1 MSLISLFSGS
11 HCNEQAVVQNL
22 IDHTGYRLVSDEAVT
37 ASAAQLSGLGAG
49 KIARAFTGKA
59 SMFNSFTHEKE
70 RSIAFL
76 KLALA
81 EMLPADNLIVFGYVS
96 QLIPKK
102 ITHAMRVCLIA
113 DLKFR
118 SSAAVHSSGGSQK
131 EAAKLIRRQ
140 DEAAALWVS
149 TVGGGSDPWAAALY
163 DILIPM
169 DKVTAAEAQDIILS
183 QFKQDVLQP
192 TVESRQAVEDFLLA
206 ARVEVALAKE
216 GHNVQV
222 DAAGGAVTLVINKH
236 VLMLSRLE
244 EELKSIAGKIPEIRS
259 LETKVGKDYYQADVY
274 RRYDFALPSKVLLVD
289 DEREFVQTLSERLLM
304 RDMGSAV
311 AYDGESA
318 LAMIHEHEDEPEVM
332 ILDLKMPGIDGIE
345 VLKRVKQ
352 TRPEIEVIILT
363 GHGSE
368 QDRKTCEALG
378 AFAYLQKPV
387 DIEVLT
393 ETLKKANEK
402 MRRNLAVRKTA

>member
-22 IDHTGYRLVSDEAVT
+22 IDHTGYRLVSDEEVT
-37 ASAAQLSGLGAG
+37 ASATRLSGLGAG

-59 SMFNSFTHEKE
+59 SVFNSFTHEKE

-81 EMLPADNLIVFGYVS
+81 EMLPADNLIVSGHGS
-96 QLIPKK
+96 HLIPRK
-102 ITHAMRVCLIA
+102 ITHALRVCLIA

-118 SSAAVHSSGGSQK
+118 SAAAARSSGGSKK
-131 EAAKLIRRQ
+131 EAAKLIRKQ

-149 TVGGGSDPWAAALY
+149 AAVGGSDPWAASLY

-169 DKVTAAEAQDIILS
+169 DKLTPAEAQDIVLS
-183 QFKQDVLQP
+183 HFKQEILRP
-192 TVESRQAVEDFLLA
+192 TAESRQAVEDFLLA
-206 ARVEVALAKE
+206 AQIEVALAKE
-216 GHNVQV
+216 GHNVQA
-222 DAAGGAVTLVINKH
+222 DSACGAVTLIINKH

-244 EELKSIAGKIPEIRS
+244 EELKSIAGKVPGIRS

-274 RRYDFALPSKVLLVD
+274 RRFDFELPSKVLLVD

-352 TRPEIEVIILT
+352 SRPEIEVIILT

-368 QDRKTCEALG
+368 QDRKTCEELG

-387 DIEVLT
+387 DIDVLT

-402 MRRNLAVRKTA
+402 MRQTLAVRKTA

>member
-11 HCNEQAVVQNL
+11 HCNEQEVTQNL
-22 IDHTGYRLVSDEAVT
+22 IDHTGFRLVSDETVA
-37 ASAAQLSGLGAG
+37 ASASRMSGLGAG
-49 KIARAFTGKA
+49 TVARAFSGKA

-70 RSIAFL
+70 RSIAYL

-81 EMLPADNLIVFGYVS
+81 EMLPSDNLIVSGYVS
-96 QLIPKK
+96 HLIPRK
-102 ITHAMRVCLIA
+102 ITHALRVCLIA

-118 SSAAVHSSGGSQK
+118 SAA
-131 EAAKLIRRQ
+131 AAKSAGDSKKDASRLIHKQ

-149 TVGGGSDPWAAALY
+149 TVAGGNDPWAAGLY

-169 DKVTAAEAQDIILS
+169 DKVTPAEAQDIILNHFG
-183 QFKQDVLQP
+183 QKVLQP
-192 TVESRQAVEDFLLA
+192 TEESRQAAEDFLLA
-206 ARVEVALAKE
+206 AQVEV
-216 GHNVQV
+216 
-222 DAAGGAVTLVINKH
+222 TLIINKH

-244 EELKSIAGKIPEIRS
+244 EELRSIAGKVPGIRS

-274 RRYDFALPSKVLLVD
+274 RRFDFELPSKVLLVD
-289 DEREFVQTLSERLLM
+289 
-304 RDMGSAV
+304 
-311 AYDGESA
+311 
-318 LAMIHEHEDEPEVM
+318 EDEPEVM

-368 QDRKTCEALG
+368 QDRKTCEELG

-387 DIEVLT
+387 DIDVLT
-393 ETLKKANEK
+393 ATLKKANDK
-402 MRRNLAVRKTA
+402 MRQNLAARKTA

>member
-11 HCNEQAVVQNL
+11 HCNEQAVAQNL
-22 IDHTGYRLVSDEAVT
+22 IDHTGYRLVSDEEVA
-37 ASAAQLSGLGAG
+37 ASATRLSGLGAG

-59 SMFNSFTHEKE
+59 SVFNSFTHEKE

-81 EMLPADNLIVFGYVS
+81 EMLPADNLIVWGHVS
-96 QLIPKK
+96 HLIARK
-102 ITHAMRVCLIA
+102 ITHALRVCLIA

-118 SSAAVHSSGGSQK
+118 SEAAARSTGGAKK
-131 EAAKLIRRQ
+131 EAAKLIRKQ

-149 TVGGGSDPWAAALY
+149 AVAGSSDPWAAALY

-169 DKVTAAEAQDIILS
+169 DKVTPAEAQDIILRH
-183 QFKQDVLQP
+183 FRQDVLQP
-192 TVESRQAVEDFLLA
+192 TAESRQAVEDCLLA
-206 ARVEVALAKE
+206 AQVEVALAKE

-222 DAAGGAVTLVINKH
+222 DAASGAVTLIINKH

-244 EELKSIAGKIPEIRS
+244 EELKSIVGKVPGIRS

-274 RRYDFALPSKVLLVD
+274 RRYDFELPSKVLLVD

-368 QDRKTCEALG
+368 QDRKTCEELG
-378 AFAYLQKPV
+378 AFAYLHKPV
-387 DIEVLT
+387 DIDVLT
-393 ETLKKANEK
+393 ETLKRANEK
-402 MRRNLAVRKTA
+402 MRQNLAVRKTC

>member
-1 MSLISLFSGS
+1 MSLISIYSGS
-11 HCNEQAVVQNL
+11 YCNDQEVVQNL
-22 IDHTGYRLVSDEAVT
+22 VGHAGDRVVKDEEV
-37 ASAAQLSGLGAG
+37 SAAASRLSGLAAG
-49 KIARAFTGKA
+49 KIARAFAGKA
-59 SMFNSFTHEKE
+59 SVFNSFTHEKE
-70 RSIAFL
+70 RSIAYL

-81 EMLPADNLIVFGYVS
+81 EMLPAENLIVSGYVAH
-96 QLIPKK
+96 LIPKK
-102 ITHAMRVCLIA
+102 ITHALRVCLIA

-118 SSAAVHSSGGSQK
+118 SAAAARLSGGSKK
-131 EAAKLIRRQ
+131 EAAKTIRKQ
-140 DEAAALWVS
+140 DENAALWVS
-149 TVGGGSDPWAAALY
+149 AVTGSSDPWAASLY
-163 DILIPM
+163 DILIPA
-169 DKVTAAEAQDIILS
+169 DKVTPAEAADIILNNFR
-183 QFKQDVLQP
+183 QEIVRP
-192 TVESRQAVEDFLLA
+192 TAESRQAVEDFLLA

-216 GHNVQV
+216 GHSVQV
-222 DAAGGAVTLVINKH
+222 DSEGGAVSLIINKH

-244 EELKSIAGKIPEIRS
+244 DELKSIAGKVPGVRS

-274 RRYDFALPSKVLLVD
+274 RRYDFELPSKVLLVD

-318 LAMIHEHEDEPEVM
+318 LAMISEDEPEVM

-352 TRPEIEVIILT
+352 SRPEIEVIILT

-368 QDRKTCEALG
+368 QDRQTCLDLG

-387 DIEVLT
+387 DIELLT
-393 ETLKKANEK
+393 GTLKKANEK
-402 MRRNLAVRKTA
+402 MRQNLAARKPV

>member
-1 MSLISLFSGS
+1 
-11 HCNEQAVVQNL
+11 VVQNL
-22 IDHTGYRLVSDEAVT
+22 IDHTGYRLVSDEEVT
-37 ASAAQLSGLGAG
+37 ASATRLSGLGAG

-59 SMFNSFTHEKE
+59 SVFNSFTHEKE

-81 EMLPADNLIVFGYVS
+81 EMLPADNLIVSRHVS
-96 QLIPKK
+96 HLIPRK
-102 ITHAMRVCLIA
+102 ITHALRVCLIA

-118 SSAAVHSSGGSQK
+118 SAAAARSSGGSKK
-131 EAAKLIRRQ
+131 EAAKLIRKQ

-149 TVGGGSDPWAAALY
+149 AVVGGSDPWAASLY

-169 DKVTAAEAQDIILS
+169 DKLTPAEAQDIVLS
-183 QFKQDVLQP
+183 HFKQEILRP
-192 TVESRQAVEDFLLA
+192 TAESRQAVEDFLLA
-206 ARVEVALAKE
+206 AQVEVALAKE
-216 GHNVQV
+216 GHNVQA
-222 DAAGGAVTLVINKH
+222 DSASGAVTLIINKH

-244 EELKSIAGKIPEIRS
+244 EELKSIAGKVPGIRS

-274 RRYDFALPSKVLLVD
+274 RRFDFELPSKVLLVD

-368 QDRKTCEALG
+368 QDRKTCEDLG

-387 DIEVLT
+387 DIDVLT

-402 MRRNLAVRKTA
+402 MRQNIALKGNP

>member
-1 MSLISLFSGS
+1 MSTITLFSGS
-11 HCNEQAVVQNL
+11 FCNDQEISRLLV
-22 IDHTGYRLVSDEAVT
+22 DHTGYRLIRDEEVVSA
-37 ASAAQLSGLGAG
+37 ASAISGLAGG
-49 KIARAFTGKA
+49 KIARAFSGKP
-59 SMFNSFTHEKE
+59 SVFNSFTHEKE
-70 RSIAFL
+70 RSIAYL

-81 EMLPADNLIVFGYVS
+81 ELLSADNLVIAGFVS
-96 QLIPKK
+96 LLIPKK
-102 ITHAMRVCLIA
+102 ITHVLRVCLIA

-118 SSAAVHSSGGSQK
+118 IAAAQQQGVPAK
-131 EAAKLIRRQ
+131 EADKIIRKQ
-140 DEAAALWVS
+140 DEDAAAWVNA
-149 TVGGGSDPWAAALY
+149 VAHVSDPWTAALY
-163 DILIPM
+163 DIVIPVDKTSPADSQGLI
-169 DKVTAAEAQDIILS
+169 LRH
-183 QFKQDVLQP
+183 FGRDVVR
-192 TVESRQAVEDFLLA
+192 TTEKSRQAVRDFLLA
-206 ARVEVALAKE
+206 SKVEVALAKE
-216 GHNVQV
+216 GHQIEVEAEN
-222 DAAGGAVTLVINKH
+222 AAVTLTINKH

-244 EELKSIAGKIPEIRS
+244 EELKSIAGKVPDVSS
-259 LETKVGKDYYQADVY
+259 LATKVGKGYHQTDIYRKAD
-274 RRYDFALPSKVLLVD
+274 FELPSKVLLVD

-318 LAMIHEHEDEPEVM
+318 LAMIGEDEPEVM

-368 QDRKTCEALG
+368 QDRKTCIELG

-393 ETLKKANEK
+393 EALKKANEK
-402 MRRNLAVRKTA
+402 MRQNLAVRKPT

>member
-22 IDHTGYRLVSDEAVT
+22 IGHTGYRLVSDEEVT
-37 ASAAQLSGLGAG
+37 ASATRLSGLGAG

-59 SMFNSFTHEKE
+59 SVFNSFTHEKE

-81 EMLPADNLIVFGYVS
+81 EMLPADNLIVSGHVS
-96 QLIPKK
+96 HLVPRK
-102 ITHAMRVCLIA
+102 ITHALRVCLIA

-118 SSAAVHSSGGSQK
+118 SAAAARSSGGSKK
-131 EAAKLIRRQ
+131 ESAKLIRKQ

-149 TVGGGSDPWAAALY
+149 AIGGGSDPWAASLY

-169 DKVTAAEAQDIILS
+169 DKVTPAEAQDIILS
-183 QFKQDVLQP
+183 HFRQDVLQP
-192 TVESRQAVEDFLLA
+192 TAESRQAVEDLLLA
-206 ARVEVALAKE
+206 AQVEVALAKE
-216 GHNVQV
+216 GHNVQAE
-222 DAAGGAVTLVINKH
+222 AAGGAVTLIINKH

-244 EELKSIAGKIPEIRS
+244 EELKSIAGKVPGIRS

-274 RRYDFALPSKVLLVD
+274 RRYDFELPSKVLLVD

-352 TRPEIEVIILT
+352 SRPEIEVIILT

-368 QDRKTCEALG
+368 QDRKTCEELG

-387 DIEVLT
+387 DIDVLT

-402 MRRNLAVRKTA
+402 MRQNLAVRKTA

>member
-1 MSLISLFSGS
+1 
-11 HCNEQAVVQNL
+11 
-22 IDHTGYRLVSDEAVT
+22 
-37 ASAAQLSGLGAG
+37 
-49 KIARAFTGKA
+49 
-59 SMFNSFTHEKE
+59 
-70 RSIAFL
+70 
-76 KLALA
+76 
-81 EMLPADNLIVFGYVS
+81 
-96 QLIPKK
+96 
-102 ITHAMRVCLIA
+102 
-113 DLKFR
+113 
-118 SSAAVHSSGGSQK
+118 
-131 EAAKLIRRQ
+131 
-140 DEAAALWVS
+140 
-149 TVGGGSDPWAAALY
+149 
-163 DILIPM
+163 M
-169 DKVTAAEAQDIILS
+169 DKVTPAEAQDIVLS
-183 QFKQDVLQP
+183 HFKQEVLQP
-192 TVESRQAVEDFLLA
+192 TAESRQAVEDFLLA

-216 GHNVQV
+216 GHNVQA
-222 DAAGGAVTLVINKH
+222 DAASGAVTLIINKH

-244 EELKSIAGKIPEIRS
+244 EELKSIAGKVSGIRS

-274 RRYDFALPSKVLLVD
+274 RRFDFELPSKVLLVD

-352 TRPEIEVIILT
+352 SRPEIEVIILT

-368 QDRKTCEALG
+368 QDRKTCEELG

-387 DIEVLT
+387 DIDVLT

-402 MRRNLAVRKTA
+402 MRQNLAVRKTA